1 MNYFTILSLFA
12 CIFSFF
18 SVGLSLYAC
27 ILAKSLEK
35 TTHTVQ
41 FMPVDESFT
50 NNESMEELNVDQ
62 KEDNEDFFRMV

>member
-1 MNYFTILSLFA
+1 MNYFVILALFT

-18 SVGLSLYAC
+18 SVALALYAC
-27 ILAKSLEK
+27 ILAKSTEK
-35 TTHTVQ
+35 ATHTVQ

-50 NNESMEELNVDQ
+50 NTEELEEVNNEQ

>member
-1 MNYFTILSLFA
+1 MNYLLIFEIFA

-35 TTHTVQ
+35 ATHTVQ
-41 FMPVDESFT
+41 FMPVEESFS
-50 NNESMEELNVDQ
+50 NEKDLTGINEEQ
-62 KEDNEDFFRMV
+62 KEDNEDFYRMV